1 MFFFLFF
8 LYLFFACC
16 SKIMKTFKNG
26 RDDKNDSKT
35 MYLDNDRSMNIVGS
49 VACIYI
55 VYIILYRLLKLHS
68 KTFSIL
74 ILSLVH
80 MMW

>member
-1 MFFFLFF
+1 
-8 LYLFFACC
+8 
-16 SKIMKTFKNG
+16 MKTFKNG
-26 RDDKNDSKT
+26 RDDKNESKT
-35 MYLDNDRSMNIVGS
+35 MYLDTDRSMNIVGS

-80 MMW
+80 MMMW